1 MLKFFRFLVG
11 NSASIWLQVKMS
23 SKVVATDTE
32 RFSNGITFIIIVF
45 LLSLTGTDHIQYLW
59 VMDSYA
65 RCLLL

>member
-11 NSASIWLQVKMS
+11 NRASIWLQVRLS

-32 RFSNGITFIIIVF
+32 RFSNGITFIIILF
-45 LLSLTGTDHIQYLW
+45 LLSLTGKDHIRYLY
-59 VMDSYA
+59 VTDSYA